1 MFKKISTKIL
11 LVHWLFLGVAFG
23 GSILLYSIFLPAYYG
38 HYKDK
43 QIMEAYK
50 DIGELDLSDLEEDHY
65 VLFSD
70 YEKENL
76 IFTIADENMQSAYT
90 TRTPGGSAI
99 HRDIEMRIDD
109 FSREP
114 KVIERESK
122 LTESIKLLGILR
134 QNGTDYYVCIKD
146 KVWNIYASFTITQ
159 RFLVTM
165 FLITL
170 LVGSILMF
178 LLSRYIVRPIEEV
191 SAIAGKVANK
201 DFSQIAVQ
209 NGEYLEINQLAESIN
224 SMSEQLKNGYAQIE
238 RNQKRFLT
246 QNVREERMEKS
257 RKEFV
262 ANISHELKTPLM
274 VISSQFEMLQH
285 TKSEADQKYYCE
297 SIQEEISKMSDM
309 IGGLLDVTVMEHHM
323 ESMEKKSL
331 NMKDVVEYMIMKYSG
346 IFKKKQIELEVILD
360 EECVVLGDR
369 DYIEQALGNYIMN
382 AFQHTDIGGK
392 IRITMKRRE
401 KSVWIGVYNEGEQIS
416 EREREDI
423 WQSFYMGG
431 SDHKSLENYSNVG
444 LGLYL
449 VKSVIEMHHGEYGME
464 NIENGVEFWFTLA

>member
-1 MFKKISTKIL
+1 
-11 LVHWLFLGVAFG
+11 
-23 GSILLYSIFLPAYYG
+23 
-38 HYKDK
+38 
-43 QIMEAYK
+43 
-50 DIGELDLSDLEEDHY
+50 
-65 VLFSD
+65 
-70 YEKENL
+70 
-76 IFTIADENMQSAYT
+76 
-90 TRTPGGSAI
+90 
-99 HRDIEMRIDD
+99 
-109 FSREP
+109 
-114 KVIERESK
+114 
-122 LTESIKLLGILR
+122 
-134 QNGTDYYVCIKD
+134 
-146 KVWNIYASFTITQ
+146 
-159 RFLVTM
+159 M

-360 EECVVLGDR
+360 EGCVVLGDR

-464 NIENGVEFWFTLA
+464 NTENGVEFWFTLA